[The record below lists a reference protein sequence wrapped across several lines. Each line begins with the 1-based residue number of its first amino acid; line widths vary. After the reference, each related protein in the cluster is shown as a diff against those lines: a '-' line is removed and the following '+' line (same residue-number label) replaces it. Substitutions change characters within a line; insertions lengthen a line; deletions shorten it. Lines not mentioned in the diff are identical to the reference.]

1 MECESCG
8 SHDVSRRR
16 IEGHLVEECGLC
28 GHLSGDDA
36 AVVEITELR
45 EGRERGLDDHIIPLV
60 IALEKAD
67 VFQVLQAT
75 GGSEDRGT
83 FPQVLFRMPSND
95 ARYLERLLRSI
106 ELAARGM
113 TTHWIVELSLQKT
126 LVYILRPRFWKPAKD
141 VARAEIVQAQEDAT
155 LLAKKIRRDIRL
167 SWWQP

>member
-1 MECESCG
+1 MECEACG
-8 SHDVSRRR
+8 SHNVSRRR
-16 IEGHLVEECGLC
+16 IEGNLVEECNLC

-36 AVVEITELR
+36 AVAEIEELR
-45 EGRERGLDDHIIPLV
+45 DGRERGLDDHIIPLV
-60 IALEKAD
+60 TSLEKSD

-95 ARYLERLLRSI
+95 ARNLERLVRSV
-106 ELAARGM
+106 ELAGRGM
-113 TTHWIVELSLQKT
+113 ATHWIVELSLQSS

-141 VARAEIVQAQEDAT
+141 VARSEIVQAQEDAA

-167 SWWQP
+167 SWWNT